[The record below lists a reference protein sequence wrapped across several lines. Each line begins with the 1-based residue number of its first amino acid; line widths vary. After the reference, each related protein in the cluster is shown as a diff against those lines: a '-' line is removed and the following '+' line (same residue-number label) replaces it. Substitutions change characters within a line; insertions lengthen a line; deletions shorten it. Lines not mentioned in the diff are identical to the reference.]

1 MTKLNIKL
9 LASKGTPTAVL
20 ENGSRRIERMVSPEQ
35 YQLSENNPDVLFF
48 LTGGSELS
56 AIQHVSTDRFYI
68 LIGSRHDNSFAAAT
82 EVKSYLNGI
91 KVPSILF
98 DEEDPQITT
107 VLNDFYFVNR
117 ALKNLK
123 EKKLGLIGQVSNW
136 LISSSIDSALMESK
150 LGIRFVQIPWSSLD
164 HFSNFKVSDHFLETF
179 SKKND
184 FDLTET
190 AKVYDLLAH
199 TIQSQMLD
207 AFTVECFPMV
217 IQDKVTACLPLAKF
231 NNDGIPAGC
240 EGDLTAIVG
249 MMLCKELTGTIPWIA
264 NINKVSKDVCMFSHC
279 TIAPALVSEYSIKT
293 HFESGEGTALEGHFK
308 EDLATIFRFDQKL
321 EKAFITSAQIT
332 GRPKSEA
339 ACRTQI
345 EAKLSESDVKCLKQN
360 PLGNHHLIFPGDC
373 TSQIRLACMFLGM
386 EVIN

>member
-1 MTKLNIKL
+1 
-9 LASKGTPTAVL
+9 
-20 ENGSRRIERMVSPEQ
+20 MVSPEH

-56 AIQHVSTDRFYI
+56 AIQNVSPDRFYI

-82 EVKSYLNGI
+82 EVKTYLNGM

-98 DEEDPQITT
+98 DEEDPLISIVLQDFLT
-107 VLNDFYFVNR
+107 VSR

-123 EKKLGLIGQVSNW
+123 GKKLGLIGQVSNW
-136 LISSSIDSALMESK
+136 LISSSIDSNLMESK
-150 LGIRFVQIPWSSLD
+150 MGIRYVQIPWSSLD
-164 HFSNFKVSDHFLETF
+164 HFSKFNVSDRFLDTF
-179 SKKND
+179 SKKNG

-190 AKVYDLLAH
+190 AKVYDMLTH
-199 TIQSQMLD
+199 TIHSQELD
-207 AFTVECFPMV
+207 AVTVECFPMV

-264 NINKVSKDVCMFSHC
+264 NINKVTNDLCMFSHC
-279 TIAPALVSEYSIKT
+279 TIAPALVTDYTIKT
-293 HFESGEGTALEGHFK
+293 HFESGEGTAMEGYFK
-308 EDLATIFRFDQKL
+308 EDSVTIFRFDQKL
-321 EKAFITSAQIT
+321 EKAFIASAFIT

-345 EAKLSESDVKCLKQN
+345 EAKLSESDVKCLNQN
-360 PLGNHHLIFPGDC
+360 PLGNHHLVFPGDC
-373 TSQIRLACMFLGM
+373 TSQMRLACMLLGM